1 MNKVGKTATLAASAL
16 ALMMAVLTACNGN
29 KDQARG
35 PVSVPVTVSTAVQKD
50 VPVNVAAI
58 GNVESITSVQV
69 KSMINGEITSVQFK
83 EGQDVRKGDVLFTI
97 DPRPFEADLRRA
109 EATLARDIATT
120 ENARAEAKRYQ
131 ELWKQG
137 VAASQQAEQMQTA
150 ADAGDAL
157 VRADRA
163 AVENARV
170 ELQYTKIY
178 SPIDGRTGTVTIQ
191 LGNVIKANDLPLVSI
206 NQISPIY
213 VTFTIP
219 EQNLGEVKKYMAQ
232 HKLAVAAMLPNDP
245 SPAMGTLTFVD
256 NAVDRQTGTIK
267 LKGTFQNIDRRLW
280 PGQFVNVLLTLTTQP
295 KAVLVPSQAVQNGQ
309 RGQFIFVVNK
319 DMKAESR
326 QVTISGTIGDQ
337 SVVATG
343 IEPGEVVVTDG
354 QLRLTPGAKVELKNT
369 TPGQGQNAEAS
380 KAQGLS

>member
-1 MNKVGKTATLAASAL
+1 MNIGGKTAALATSAL
-16 ALMMAVLTACNGN
+16 ALLMAVLTACNGN
-29 KDQARG
+29 KEQARG
-35 PVSVPVTVSTAVQKD
+35 PASVPVTVSTAVQRD
-50 VPVNVAAI
+50 VPVSIVAI

-69 KSMINGEITSVQFK
+69 KSMINGEITSVHFK
-83 EGQDVRKGDVLFTI
+83 EGQDVHKGDVLFTI

-109 EATLARDIATT
+109 EATLARDIATA

-163 AVENARV
+163 AVENAHV
-170 ELQYTKIY
+170 QLQYTKIY
-178 SPIDGRTGTVTIQ
+178 SPINGRTGTVTIQ

-206 NQISPIY
+206 NQITPIY

-219 EQNLGEVKKYMAQ
+219 EQNLGEVKRYMAQ
-232 HKLAVAAMLPNDP
+232 HRLGVAAMLPNDP
-245 SPAMGTLTFVD
+245 HPAVGTLTFVD

-267 LKGTFQNIDRRLW
+267 LKGTFENTDRRLW

-309 RGQFIFVVNK
+309 RGQFVFVVNK
-319 DMKAESR
+319 EMKAESR
-326 QVTISGTIGDQ
+326 DVTISRTIGDQ
-337 SVVATG
+337 AVVASG
-343 IEPGEVVVTDG
+343 VQAGEVVVTDG

-369 TPGQGQNAEAS
+369 SPGQGQNAEAN
-380 KAQGLS
+380 KTQGLS